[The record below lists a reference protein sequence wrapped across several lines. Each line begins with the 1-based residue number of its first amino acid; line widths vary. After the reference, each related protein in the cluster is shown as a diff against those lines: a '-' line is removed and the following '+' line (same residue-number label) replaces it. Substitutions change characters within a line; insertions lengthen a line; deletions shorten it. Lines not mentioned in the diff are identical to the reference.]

1 MKQGIYLFKEEFCKE
16 LKIPQNQYN
25 RRQDDLLI
33 WLSNYYDFE
42 LLKGCPIRI
51 HVREQLGEYQPMPR
65 KLPKQDELTTAKIK
79 DYEEFTIAALGTE
92 YKPNS
97 KSKIARDAIDAFGY
111 KKYSHSNAEAVVKR
125 YIKKPFDAHGET
137 NGKQIWVWYSTYEPL
152 SEEVLNDWRNIMAE
166 EHISEHEAAN
176 AFYKQEQGQD
186 ISKEK
191 GYYKKAQHRFAEKY
205 GDIAV
210 LVKEW
215 KKK

>member
-1 MKQGIYLFKEEFCKE
+1 MTQGIYLFKEEFCRE

-25 RRQDDLLI
+25 RRQDELLI
-33 WLSNYYDFE
+33 WLSNFYDFE
-42 LLKGCPIRI
+42 ILKGCPIRI

-65 KLPKQDELTTAKIK
+65 KIPKQDELTATKIK

-97 KSKIARDAIDAFGY
+97 KSKIARDAINAFGY
-111 KKYSHSNAEAVVKR
+111 EKYSHISQKAVTER
-125 YIKKPFDAHGET
+125 YIKKPFDTYGET
-137 NGKQIWVWYSTYEPL
+137 NGNQIWVWYSTYEPL

-166 EHISEHEAAN
+166 EHISEREAAN

-191 GYYKKAQHRFAEKY
+191 GYYKKAQDRFAEKY

-215 KKK
+215 KKR

>member
-1 MKQGIYLFKEEFCKE
+1 MKQGIYLFKEEFCKK

-25 RRQDDLLI
+25 RRQNDLLI
-33 WLSNYYDFE
+33 WLSNFYDFE
-42 LLKGCPIRI
+42 LLKGCPLRI

-65 KLPKQDELTTAKIK
+65 KLPKQDELTTEKLK

-111 KKYSHSNAEAVVKR
+111 KKYAHNSQKAVVER

-152 SEEVLNDWRNIMAE
+152 SEEVLNDWRNIMTE

>member
-65 KLPKQDELTTAKIK
+65 KLPKQDELTAEKIK
-79 DYEEFTIAALGTE
+79 DYAEFTIAALGTD

-111 KKYSHSNAEAVVKR
+111 EKYSHNNAEAVVKR
-125 YIKKPFDAHGET
+125 YIKKPFDTHGET
-137 NGKQIWVWYSTYEPL
+137 NGNQIWVWYSTYEPL
-152 SEEVLNDWRNIMAE
+152 SEEVLTDWRNIMTE
-166 EHISEHEAAN
+166 EHISEAEAAH

-191 GYYKKAQHRFAEKY
+191 GYYKKAQDRFAEKY

-215 KKK
+215 KKR

>member
-16 LKIPQNQYN
+16 LKIPQNQYD
-25 RRQDDLLI
+25 RRQDELLI
-33 WLSNYYDFE
+33 WLTNFYDFE
-42 LLKGCPIRI
+42 FLKGRPLRI
-51 HVREQLGEYQPMPR
+51 YVREQLGEYQPMPR
-65 KLPKQDELTTAKIK
+65 KVPKQDELTAEKTK

-125 YIKKPFDAHGET
+125 YIKKPFDAHGKT
-137 NGKQIWVWYSTYEPL
+137 NGKQVWVWYSTYEPL
-152 SEEVLNDWRNIMAE
+152 SEEELNDWRNIMTE